1 MLKNSLKNSKRKD
14 ILQLLCN
21 CPAFWQ
27 GFFYFIQKTY
37 ICSIFLLKNKHMFF
51 YNVTKEEGAAV
62 RGLLLNALENQEPLE
77 IIYLSDRGE
86 LSQRVIVLES
96 VGDTHI
102 RAFCKLRKQ
111 WRIFKLSNILSIRLA
126 KERRKQKRVS

>member
-1 MLKNSLKNSKRKD
+1 LFL
-14 ILQLLCN
+14 
-21 CPAFWQ
+21 
-27 GFFYFIQKTY
+27 
-37 ICSIFLLKNKHMFF
+37 FLLKNEHRFF

-77 IIYLSDRGE
+77 IIYLSDQGE
-86 LSQRVIVLES
+86 LSQRVIILKS

>member
-1 MLKNSLKNSKRKD
+1 LKNEH
-14 ILQLLCN
+14 I
-21 CPAFWQ
+21 
-27 GFFYFIQKTY
+27 
-37 ICSIFLLKNKHMFF
+37 FF

-62 RGLLLNALENQEPLE
+62 RGLLLNALESQEPLE
-77 IIYLSDRGE
+77 IIYMSDRGE
-86 LSQRVIVLES
+86 LSQRVIILES

>member
-1 MLKNSLKNSKRKD
+1 VVLYSLPR
-14 ILQLLCN
+14 
-21 CPAFWQ
+21 Q
-27 GFFYFIQKTY
+27 GIFYFNLQK
-37 ICSIFLLKNKHMFF
+37 SEHLFLFLLKNKHMFF
-51 YNVTKEEGAAV
+51 FDITKEEGAVV

>member
-1 MLKNSLKNSKRKD
+1 LFL
-14 ILQLLCN
+14 
-21 CPAFWQ
+21 
-27 GFFYFIQKTY
+27 
-37 ICSIFLLKNKHMFF
+37 FLLKNEHRFF
-51 YNVTKEEGAAV
+51 YNVTKEEGASV
-62 RGLLLNALENQEPLE
+62 RGLLLNALESQEPLE
-77 IIYLSDRGE
+77 IIYMSEQGE
-86 LSQRVIVLES
+86 LSQRVIILES

>member
-1 MLKNSLKNSKRKD
+1 
-14 ILQLLCN
+14 
-21 CPAFWQ
+21 
-27 GFFYFIQKTY
+27 
-37 ICSIFLLKNKHMFF
+37 MFF
-51 YNVTKEEGAAV
+51 YNVKEEGSAV
-62 RGLLLNALENQEPLE
+62 RGLFLNALERQEPVE
-77 IIYLSDRGE
+77 IIYLNDQGE